1 VTRSL
6 RPMCAIGVIAGVLL
20 AGVIGTARAQR
31 LELRPVETVTLATQQ
46 FLTDGTNGKPATIAG
61 ELRIPKPGT
70 DRLPAVI
77 LITGAGGITPVTVR
91 WAETINSIG
100 MATFVLDSFSGRG
113 ITEVSKL
120 DAITPIVDSYRAL
133 GVLAAHP
140 RIDPGRIAVMGNSFG
155 ARGALYS
162 SNVRFRDMY
171 SPQGIE
177 FAAHIALYAPCNT
190 AYRDD
195 DKVTGKPIRMF
206 HGVADDLFSI
216 EPCRAYVARLK
227 QHGADIE
234 LTEFPGAHH
243 AYDGFTI
250 EGVEKHPQA
259 RSSRNC
265 HLAEGD
271 NGQILN
277 HMTGQPFD
285 FASDPCVEKGLTF
298 AYDEPATTAT
308 VAAVKAFLAATL
320 K

>member
-1 VTRSL
+1 MTRTL
-6 RPMCAIGVIAGVLL
+6 PPMRAAGVIAGLLL
-20 AGVIGTARAQR
+20 AGVGTTHAQR
-31 LELRPVETVTLATQQ
+31 LELRPVETVTLTTQQ
-46 FLTDGTNGKPATIAG
+46 FLTDGTNGEPATIAG
-61 ELRIPKPGT
+61 ELRIPKPGP

-77 LITGAGGITPVTVR
+77 FMPGAGGITPVTER
-91 WAETINSIG
+91 WVEVINTIGI
-100 MATFVLDSFSGRG
+100 ATFVLDSFSGRG
-113 ITEVSKL
+113 ITDVSKL
-120 DAITPIVDSYRAL
+120 AAIAPVVDSYRAL

-140 RIDPGRIAVMGNSFG
+140 RIDPNRIAVMGNSFG

-171 SPQGIE
+171 SPQGTE
-177 FAAHIALYAPCNT
+177 FAAHIALYVPCNT

-234 LTEFPGAHH
+234 LTGFPGAHH
-243 AYDGFTI
+243 GYDGFNMKSI
-250 EGVEKHPQA
+250 EKRPQA

-265 HLAEGD
+265 HLTEGD
-271 NGQILN
+271 DGQILN
-277 HMTGQPFD
+277 SMTGKPFD
-285 FASDPCVEKGLTF
+285 FASDPCVEQGLTF

-308 VAAVKAFLAATL
+308 VAAVKTFLAAAL